1 MKAILDLDVHNK
13 ERKRLIETFVSFC
26 DLNISKQ
33 IITYMNVLERE
44 GFRILSKKVDIL
56 YDFDDDIGSYVNR
69 QQIFYKIV
77 ERAKKVL
84 KDYQDDLLFYDKLK
98 LFTTN
103 EPKLIW
109 ILNETHTMLVPQD
122 IIYNDIIRYERKIGS
137 RIYLLD
143 IKQGMVELVPD
154 YLELE
159 EIEEPNYRI
168 EL

>member
-13 ERKRLIETFVSFC
+13 ERKRLIEIFVSFC

-56 YDFDDDIGSYVNR
+56 YDFDDDDIGSYVNR

-77 ERAKKVL
+77 ERAKNVL

-143 IKQGMVELVPD
+143 IKQGMVELVLD
-154 YLELE
+154 
-159 EIEEPNYRI
+159 
-168 EL
+168 